1 MLYVETD
8 VVRKSLL
15 KSGFHPRSRKVA
27 NFEALVLHEK
37 IIFFALV
44 FFSSPHDHKYADMG
58 VTGCPRAARCPPV
71 AEAVRNHSK
80 TKIRVTF

>member
-1 MLYVETD
+1 MLYVETG

-15 KSGFHPRSRKVA
+15 KSGFDPRSRKVA

-44 FFSSPHDHKYADMG
+44 FFFRHRMIINYS
-58 VTGCPRAARCPPV
+58 ARKTHR
-71 AEAVRNHSK
+71 EQHSRF
-80 TKIRVTF
+80 TNARVKKSTFFSY